1 MSEQLIEA
9 LKAQIRSTSDPDQAR
24 EAINILEVYGYKA
37 IPALRDLMQESD
49 VEEVRDYC
57 KQVVKRLG
65 WLPEDY

>member
-9 LKAQIRSTSDPDQAR
+9 LKAQIRSTSDPDQAK

-37 IPALRDLMQESD
+37 IPALRELMQESD
-49 VEEVRDYC
+49 VGEVREYC

>member
-9 LKAQIRSTSDPDQAR
+9 LKAQIRSTSDPDQAK